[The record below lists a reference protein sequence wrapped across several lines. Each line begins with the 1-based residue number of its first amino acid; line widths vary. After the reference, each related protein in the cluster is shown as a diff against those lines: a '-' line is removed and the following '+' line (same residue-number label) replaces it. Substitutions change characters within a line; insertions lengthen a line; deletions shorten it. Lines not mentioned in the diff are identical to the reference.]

1 MVENIKLI
9 LVSFTASFGFGIVF
23 HIRKDYL
30 LWAGLGGALTRL
42 CYLIL
47 ISIIDSRIIHT
58 LLAAMIASFY
68 AEILAMEFKTPS
80 TVFLYPAI
88 LPLLPGSLMY
98 NAAVNFLLQDM
109 DAMQG
114 YLKDCALTV
123 IGTSIGFVLISTFTY
138 YRRIYFAGKHLASHL
153 LHETHKHKK

>member
-1 MVENIKLI
+1 
-9 LVSFTASFGFGIVF
+9 
-23 HIRKDYL
+23 
-30 LWAGLGGALTRL
+30 
-42 CYLIL
+42 
-47 ISIIDSRIIHT
+47 
-58 LLAAMIASFY
+58 MIASFY